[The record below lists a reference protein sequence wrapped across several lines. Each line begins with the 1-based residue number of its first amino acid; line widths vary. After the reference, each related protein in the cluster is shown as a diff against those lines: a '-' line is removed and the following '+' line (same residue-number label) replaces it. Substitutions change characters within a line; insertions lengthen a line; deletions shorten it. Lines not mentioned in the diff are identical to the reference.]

1 MYYVYEDYLF
11 TKKILVSSGGKKEEA
26 FPALFALANLFG
38 IHITAGETLAN
49 EEMIRAAA
57 RGIGQRV
64 PAAFYGGFP
73 DTVREMA
80 PDALLFDQLLHYF
93 ETYTLGLISVPGKS
107 FLEQEFT
114 RTAFREQVERK
125 DFVILD
131 EDDALQVLAKD
142 VHGLLMS
149 SRPLNEEQYELV
161 RSFMEDFFYELPE
174 DLTGIGK
181 DTACRL
187 ILDVKD
193 VMVPVYGVNIL
204 KYLQLSDVLRLVG
217 LMQKEQY
224 NSENIRSLN
233 LKNKDRKLIRYILD
247 EFFEEHPKNCNVQT
261 CLEKKKDWN
270 GLLHHI
276 HYNPADPDARAF
288 VDAIRGK
295 EHRSVYSEFEAR
307 LTAGDIPGAVDTLA
321 REKGSGALLRNL
333 NYILSRCK
341 TEAEEDYVLAN
352 LRCTNPIL
360 LMQLIQAYSR
370 ENPGTR
376 IFRFTRFRTVRVH
389 TETPEELRSRKTLLS
404 GKLRGKVREA
414 LEKQL
419 AQTLRGRLGRV
430 YIDPDMARIAL
441 PIQETTSSGGYGILA
456 RGSRIPIRAGKKI
469 RGFTYWEKVDDIDL
483 SVIGMD
489 ARGNQREFSWRTM
502 ASSQSAAIAFS
513 GDQTRGFYGGSE
525 FFDVDLGKVREMFPD
540 MTHLIFCN
548 NVFSGTPF
556 SRCICRAGYMD
567 RDILDSGEI
576 FEPKT
581 VKTSFA
587 ITCESTFAY
596 LFAIDLRTR
605 ELVWL
610 NLARKSRERVAGATS
625 LDFLMEY
632 LEELPLL
639 NMDMFFRLMAAEV
652 VENPE
657 DADIAVS
664 DEALSLPEGTEQIR
678 SCDFARILQLMN
690 ARG

>member
-38 IHITAGETLAN
+38 IHITEGETLAD
-49 EEMIRAAA
+49 EEMIRTAS
-57 RGIGQRV
+57 RCIGRHV

-93 ETYTLGLISVPGKS
+93 ETYTLGLISQPGKS
-107 FLEQEFT
+107 FLEREFT

-131 EDDALQVLAKD
+131 EDDAIQVLAKD
-142 VHGLLMS
+142 VYGLLMS
-149 SRPLNEEQYELV
+149 SRPLNEEQYEMV
-161 RSFMEDFFYELPE
+161 CNFTEDFFYELPE

-187 ILDVKD
+187 ILDIED

-217 LMQKEQY
+217 LMQKERY
-224 NSENIRSLN
+224 GSENIRSLN

-247 EFFEEHPKNCNVQT
+247 EFFEEHPKNCDVQT

-276 HYNPADPDARAF
+276 HYSPADPDARAF
-288 VDAIRGK
+288 VNAIRGK

-307 LTAGDIPGAVDTLA
+307 LTAGDIPGAVTTLV
-321 REKGSGALLRNL
+321 KGKGTGALLRNL

-341 TEAEEDYVLAN
+341 TETEEDYVLAN

-360 LMQLIQAYSR
+360 LMQLIQAYSQKNADLR
-370 ENPGTR
+370 N
-376 IFRFTRFRTVRVH
+376 FRFTRYRTLRNH
-389 TETPEELRSRKTLLS
+389 RETVEEGLHRKTRLS
-404 GKLRGKVREA
+404 PELSSRVRET

-430 YIDPDMARIAL
+430 YIDPAMARIGL
-441 PIQETTSSGGYGILA
+441 PIQETTSSGGYGVLA
-456 RGSRIPIRAGKKI
+456 RGSRIPVKAGKKV
-469 RGFTYWEKVDDIDL
+469 RCFTYWEKVDDIDL
-483 SVIGMD
+483 SIIGMD
-489 ARGNQREFSWRTM
+489 ALGNQREFSWRTM
-502 ASSQSAAIAFS
+502 AINQTDAITFS
-513 GDQTRGFYGGSE
+513 GDQTNGYRGGSE
-525 FFDVDLGKVREMFPD
+525 FFDVDLDKVRQWYPD
-540 MTHLIFCN
+540 LTHLIFCN

-556 SRCICRAGYMD
+556 SKCICRAGYMD

-596 LFAIDLRTR
+596 LFAIDLRAR

-610 NLARKSRERVAGATS
+610 NLARKSSERVAGATS
-625 LDFLMEY
+625 LDFLMDY
-632 LEELPLL
+632 LEEPPML
-639 NMDMFFRLMAAEV
+639 NMDMFFRMMAAEV

-657 DADIAVS
+657 AADIVVS
-664 DEALSLPEGTEQIR
+664 DEALPLAEGAEQIR

-690 ARG
+690 ARE